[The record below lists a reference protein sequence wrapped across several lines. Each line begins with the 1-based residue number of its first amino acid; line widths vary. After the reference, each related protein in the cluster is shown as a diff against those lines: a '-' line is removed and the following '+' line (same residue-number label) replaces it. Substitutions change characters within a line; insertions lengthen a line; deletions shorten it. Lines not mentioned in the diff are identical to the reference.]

1 MCDLLCNRDGHPAA
15 QVAVGMFII
24 SGYPAASFSP
34 RSDLVGAFKRCR
46 SQLLFSQ
53 PWWEFSTGE
62 LLLQICACG
71 GRPFLPQSAVGCGGC
86 RGIFWPV
93 VSHRAAEL
101 KSEAAAGC

>member
-53 PWWEFSTGE
+53 PWWEFGTGE

-71 GRPFLPQSAVGCGGC
+71 DPFYHSQL
-86 RGIFWPV
+86 WV
-93 VSHRAAEL
+93 VVAAEAFSGL
-101 KSEAAAGC
+101 